1 MPLFFSEGMTYKNLG
16 ASKLGL
22 DSGLFSW
29 PHFLL
34 LFLPRWTRREE
45 ADFYRV
51 VSTFGVIFDPVKHQ
65 FDWNQF
71 RAFARLDKKSDES
84 LEKYFNGFVNMCRR
98 VCRMPVKPDD
108 GKFKLNVGSNMSLER
123 HC

>member
-1 MPLFFSEGMTYKNLG
+1 MGHPNC
-16 ASKLGL
+16 L
-22 DSGLFSW
+22 DSHLFSGLTS
-29 PHFLL
+29 FSSSLT
-34 LFLPRWTRREE
+34 RWTRREE

-51 VSTFGVIFDPVKHQ
+51 VSTFGIIFDPVKHQ

-108 GKFKLNVGSNMSLER
+108 GKF
-123 HC
+123 

>member
-1 MPLFFSEGMTYKNLG
+1 MESYLSNGLTFL
-16 ASKLGL
+16 ASSLT
-22 DSGLFSW
+22 
-29 PHFLL
+29 
-34 LFLPRWTRREE
+34 RWTRREE

-65 FDWNQF
+65 FEWNQF

-108 GKFKLNVGSNMSLER
+108 GKFKLTLEINMNIVRPWE
-123 HC
+123 C